1 MSRYIENLE
10 DRRLLSATL
19 DGKVLT
25 ITGTDNPDRV
35 SVFEVGTKVVVLEVS
50 LTPGATA
57 TTRPTVTSKRTVFNR
72 ADVQSISADLKGGN
86 DAFVLGPTVSR
97 GSATPL
103 AAAVKGGAGN
113 DFIRGGAGAD
123 NLDGG
128 DGNDFI
134 SAGAGNDTATGGA
147 GDDRLSGDGGDDTLD
162 GGDGRDYLLGGRGTD
177 ILRGGGGN
185 DTLVSVDF
193 AGTDTVDGGANEAT
207 GGDRAYVDHGDTVTN
222 VERVVTLPAPP
233 TTT

>member
-1 MSRYIENLE
+1 MSRLIENLE

-25 ITGTDNPDRV
+25 ITGTDNADRV
-35 SVFEVGTKVVVLEVS
+35 SVLEVGTKVVVLEVS
-50 LTPGATA
+50 LTPGTATA
-57 TTRPTVTSKRTVFNR
+57 RPTVTSKRTVFNR

-86 DAFVLGPTVSR
+86 DVFVLGPTVSR

-103 AAAVKGGAGN
+103 AATVKGGAGN

-128 DGNDFI
+128 DGNDI
-134 SAGAGNDTATGGA
+134 VSGGAGNDTATGGA
-147 GDDRLSGDGGDDTLD
+147 GNDRLGGDGGDDTLD
-162 GGDGRDYLLGGRGTD
+162 GGDGRDYLLGGRGAD
-177 ILRGGGGN
+177 VLRGGAGN
-185 DTLVSVDF
+185 DTIVSIDF
-193 AGTDTVDGGANEAT
+193 ADKDTVDGGANDAT
-207 GGDRAYVDHGDTVTN
+207 GGDFAYVDKGDTVTN

-233 TTT
+233 STT